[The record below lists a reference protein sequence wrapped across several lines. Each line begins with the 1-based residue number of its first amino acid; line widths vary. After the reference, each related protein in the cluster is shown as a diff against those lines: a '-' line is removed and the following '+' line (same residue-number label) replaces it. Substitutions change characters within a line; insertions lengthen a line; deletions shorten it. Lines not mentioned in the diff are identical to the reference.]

1 MGCRVGM
8 STNPLARIGYW
19 KSKEHH
25 IGHAI
30 LASGLSYEQA
40 LLREA
45 TEAKVRGCV
54 SSPGGEHIA
63 GNVWSVYH
71 VWGGAVP

>member
-8 STNPLARIGYW
+8 STNPLERIEYW

-25 IGHAI
+25 IGHEI
-30 LASGLSYEQA
+30 LASGLDYDHA
-40 LLREA
+40 LLLETAEA
-45 TEAKVRGCV
+45 TSRGCV
-54 SSPGGEHIA
+54 SSPGGERIS

-71 VWGGAVP
+71 VWGGSVP